1 VTNVLV
7 AYASKRGST
16 AEIAEAIADKL
27 REFGLDV
34 DCVPAH
40 EVATL
45 EPYDAVVLGSAV
57 YVKHWRGDA
66 RRFLRHHADELS
78 RRPFWVFS
86 SGPVGEAGGAVDA
99 VWVEPSRIAERVED
113 LGVREHVVFGG
124 RLPTDPKNPLERAL
138 VDRTPRAYHD
148 RRDWAEIRGWASG
161 IGAELGAR
169 RPASG
174 VT

>member
-1 VTNVLV
+1 MP
-7 AYASKRGST
+7 
-16 AEIAEAIADKL
+16 AD
-27 REFGLDV
+27 
-34 DCVPAH
+34 
-40 EVATL
+40 EVATI

-57 YVKHWRGDA
+57 YVKHWHGDA
-66 RRFLRHHADELS
+66 RRFLRRHAAGLS

-86 SGPVGEAGGAVDA
+86 SGPVGEAGAAVDPA
-99 VWVEPSRIAERVED
+99 WVEPSRIVGRLED

-138 VDRTPRAYHD
+138 VGRTPRGYHD
-148 RRDWAEIRGWASG
+148 RRDWAEIRAWASG
-161 IGAELGAR
+161 IAAELGAR